1 MSDKITRVTPERRR
15 EIVTIRL
22 PRELID
28 WLDAQGS
35 RTAVIEAALLQRK
48 ESTRAA
54 DPVPV

>member
-1 MSDKITRVTPERRR
+1 MSDKIPRVTPERRR

>member
-1 MSDKITRVTPERRR
+1 MSDKTPRVPPERLR

-28 WLDAQGS
+28 WIDAQGS